1 VTFCVAGMPRSRIT
15 AVISMSGAFGTTGS
29 IEGAHFLATKQLVAL
44 SEQQLVDCTTV
55 DGNKGCKG
63 GDAVNSYNYIIKNRG
78 IDSELDYPYDI
89 MGYDKKPSPIHP
101 CNESKASH
109 HNVTISSFVHVAA
122 NSEPQLAA
130 AIAKTPVTVAVSAN
144 KLWQHYKGGIM
155 PPNWCP
161 PPIKENHM
169 ILAVGMAADYYI
181 VKNSWGGGWGEKGYV
196 RMTRNA
202 TGTSGG
208 LCGIASQASYPV
220 V

>member
-1 VTFCVAGMPRSRIT
+1 
-15 AVISMSGAFGTTGS
+15 
-29 IEGAHFLATKQLVAL
+29 
-44 SEQQLVDCTTV
+44 
-55 DGNKGCKG
+55 
-63 GDAVNSYNYIIKNRG
+63 
-78 IDSELDYPYDI
+78 
-89 MGYDKKPSPIHP
+89 MGYDKKPPPIHP
-101 CNESKASH
+101 CNASKASH

-169 ILAVGMAADYYI
+169 ILVVGMAADYYI
-181 VKNSWGGGWGEKGYV
+181 VKNSWGEGWGEKGYV